1 LVLLTSLVVTV
12 SLSPLVRAALVRR
25 GVLDVPNERSSHAIP
40 VPRGGGIACLGGAMA
55 GLILADVLG
64 YEVPWV
70 AVTGA
75 LLLAGI
81 GYLDDRFHLPP
92 ELRLGAQ
99 IVGGGLVGLAVG
111 GADWVLLGALV
122 MPVLVNAV
130 NFMDGIN
137 GITSLNMA
145 AWGGVAMLVGST
157 QGSSVLVAIGA
168 AAAGSALG
176 FLPWNAPKARLFLG
190 DVGSYL
196 FGAMIA
202 IGIVAGAHDTS
213 KAIILAAPL
222 AIYLA
227 DTGTALVK
235 RALRH
240 ESLMTAHREHV
251 YQRLVNDAGLS
262 HIAVA
267 SGTVVLSL
275 TITAAWVPGSIAL
288 GVGATVV
295 VVSAYLAAP
304 ALLSR
309 AGLSSGPREGGCSL
323 TCG

>member
-1 LVLLTSLVVTV
+1 MLVLLTSLVVTV
-12 SLSPLVRAALVRR
+12 SLSPLVRVALLRR

-55 GLILADVLG
+55 GLILAEVLG

-81 GYLDDRFHLPP
+81 GFADDKMQLAPV
-92 ELRLGAQ
+92 LRLGAQ
-99 IVGGGLVGLAVG
+99 ILGGGLVGLAVG
-111 GADWVLLGALV
+111 GVSWVFLGALV

-137 GITSLNMA
+137 GITGLNIA
-145 AWGGVAMLVGST
+145 AWGGVAMLVGTT
-157 QGSSVLVAIGA
+157 QGSSALVAMGA
-168 AAAGSALG
+168 VSAGSALG

-213 KAIILAAPL
+213 NTIILAAPL

-235 RALRH
+235 RAWRR

-275 TITAAWVPGSIAL
+275 TITAAWASGSIPL
-288 GVGATVV
+288 GVTVTVV
-295 VVSAYLAAP
+295 VIGAYLIAP

-309 AGLSSGPREGGCSL
+309 AGFNSGLHERGVR
-323 TCG
+323 

>member
-1 LVLLTSLVVTV
+1 MLVLLASLAVTV
-12 SLSPLVRAALVRR
+12 SLSPLVRVALLRR

-40 VPRGGGIACLGGAMA
+40 VPRGGGIACVAGTLA
-55 GLILADVLG
+55 GLSLAAALR
-64 YEVPWV
+64 YEVPWL
-70 AVTGA
+70 AVGGA

-81 GYLDDRFHLPP
+81 GYLDDRMQLPP
-92 ELRLGAQ
+92 VLRLGAQ
-99 IVGGGLVGLAVG
+99 IMGGGLVGLAVG
-111 GADWVLLGALV
+111 GAGWVLLGAFV

-137 GITSLNMA
+137 GITSLNIA

-157 QGSSVLVAIGA
+157 QGSSLLVAMGA

-213 KAIILAAPL
+213 KTIILAAPL

-227 DTGTALVK
+227 DTGAALVK
-235 RALRH
+235 RALRR

-267 SGTVVLSL
+267 SGTVVFSL
-275 TITAAWVPGSIAL
+275 AITVAWIPGSIPL
-288 GVGATVV
+288 GVAATIAIA
-295 VVSAYLAAP
+295 SAYLATP
-304 ALLSR
+304 ALLAR
-309 AGLSSGPREGGCSL
+309 TGVGADRTKGGVR
-323 TCG
+323 

>member
-1 LVLLTSLVVTV
+1 MLVFLTSLAVTL
-12 SLSPLVRAALVRR
+12 SLSPLVRVALLRH
-25 GVLDVPNERSSHAIP
+25 GVLDVPNERSSHAVA

-55 GLILADVLG
+55 GLILAEVLG
-64 YEVPWV
+64 YEVPWL
-70 AVTGA
+70 AVVGA

-81 GYLDDRFHLPP
+81 GYLDDRMQLPP
-92 ELRLGAQ
+92 VLRLGAQ
-99 IVGGGLVGLAVG
+99 ILGGGIVGLAVG
-111 GADWVLLGALV
+111 GAGWVLLGALV

-137 GITSLNMA
+137 GITSLNIA

-157 QGSSVLVAIGA
+157 QGSLMLVAIGA

-202 IGIVAGAHDTS
+202 IGIVAGAHETS
-213 KAIILAAPL
+213 EAVILVAPL
-222 AIYLA
+222 TLYLA
-227 DTGTALVK
+227 DTGAALVK
-235 RALRH
+235 RAIRR

-262 HIAVA
+262 HITVA

-275 TITAAWVPGSIAL
+275 AITAAWVPGSILFGIA
-288 GVGATVV
+288 VTVF
-295 VVSAYLAAP
+295 VVSAYLVAP
-304 ALLSR
+304 ALFGR
-309 AGLSSGPREGGCSL
+309 IGVRQVRDSGGVR
-323 TCG
+323 